1 MHFWELTARLRR
13 PMSEPGE
20 AWPRKIGLNWFT
32 PALVKSRVGSSSG
45 TQGELGT
52 NVWPPAA
59 PPGLL
64 LKNSMNVL
72 RMVSAVRLWAKGGD
86 YRGLEL
92 QPWAG
97 RGGISAG
104 ITSVMGPCSVGNIT
118 TEASYDE

>member
-20 AWPRKIGLNWFT
+20 AWPRKIGLNWFI
-32 PALVKSRVGSSSG
+32 PALVKSRVGSSRG

-72 RMVSAVRLWAKGGD
+72 RMESAVSWLGMD
-86 YRGLEL
+86 PDDRGN
-92 QPWAG
+92 QPG
-97 RGGISAG
+97 STGLR
-104 ITSVMGPCSVGNIT
+104 SVLR
-118 TEASYDE
+118 